1 MHSGRRYN
9 HRVSRRQPHRNI
21 VLIGYPKS
29 GKTTVG
35 RELAR
40 RLHRPFIDIPVEV
53 QRRQR
58 LTVFQLPGLS
68 RPAPP
73 DLERRLIADLSY
85 RRETVAALGCDGEW
99 DAQTL
104 EDLKVYAYVV
114 FLDMPFD
121 LLWRRIKA
129 ESEPG
134 HAAAQS
140 AEALRSSWQGRRRE
154 LEQCDLQLVDG
165 AATPRRLVQVI
176 LHCFYT

>member
-1 MHSGRRYN
+1 
-9 HRVSRRQPHRNI
+9 VSRRQPQRNI
-21 VLIGYPKS
+21 VLIGFHKS
-29 GKTTVG
+29 GLTTVG

-68 RPAPP
+68 RPASTT
-73 DLERRLIADLSY
+73 DVERRIIGDLAC
-85 RRETVAALGCDGEW
+85 RRETIVALGSNGEW

-114 FLDMPFD
+114 FLDMPFE
-121 LLWRRIKA
+121 LLWRRIEA
-129 ESEPG
+129 EGLPG
-134 HAAAQS
+134 QP
-140 AEALRSSWQGRRRE
+140 AEARGADSLRRQWQARRPE
-154 LEQCDLQLVDG
+154 FEQCDLQLVDAG
-165 AATPRRLVQVI
+165 ANPRRLVQLI